1 MARAV
6 VPHANEVQVSDVVE
20 QSQAPGSAAGN
31 TNGSAALPADVM
43 AKLQRLDEVEAKL
56 RSVSDEAAQR
66 RIAAK
71 QERERAEKLAEEQGQ
86 FKALADSYKARI
98 AELEPQLGPLE
109 EQAKRWRAHEERE
122 RQRIRATRETLP
134 AHWQAALDAA
144 GSLEAQQAVLQA
156 IEQESAGSKRTP
168 AKAPPGGNPAA
179 GSVDFASLANDPAAL
194 KAAKLA
200 DPEGWERIKAG
211 MRRFTGGANTTF
223 AMRQQAMAAAK
234 RG

>member
-1 MARAV
+1 VADM
-6 VPHANEVQVSDVVE
+6 VE
-20 QSQAPGSAAGN
+20 PNNAPAGGEGN
-31 TNGSAALPADVM
+31 TNGSAALPSDV
-43 AKLQRLDEVEAKL
+43 AARLARLDEIEGELKRVK
-56 RSVSDEAAQR
+56 DEAAQK

-71 QERERAEKLAEEQGQ
+71 TERERAEKLAEEQGQ

-122 RQRIRATRETLP
+122 RQRVKAMRESLP

-144 GSLEAQQAVLQA
+144 GSLEAQQAILQA
-156 IEQESAGSKRTP
+156 VDAESASGKRTP

-179 GSVDFASLANDPAAL
+179 GAVDFAMVANDPAAL

-200 DPEGWERIKAG
+200 DPQGWERVKAG
-211 MRRFTGGANTTF
+211 MRRVAGVGNTTF
-223 AMRQQAMAAAK
+223 AMRQQALAAAK

>member
-1 MARAV
+1 M
-6 VPHANEVQVSDVVE
+6 SDSVE

-56 RSVSDEAAQR
+56 RTVSDEAAQR

-71 QERERAEKLAEEQGQ
+71 TERERAEKLAEEQGQ
-86 FKALADSYKARI
+86 FKALADSLKARI

-122 RQRIRATRETLP
+122 RARVKATRESLP
-134 AHWQAALDAA
+134 PHWQAALDAA
-144 GSLEAQQAVLQA
+144 GSLEAQQAILQA
-156 IEQESAGSKRTP
+156 VDAESAGSRRTP
-168 AKAPPGGNPAA
+168 ARAPPGGNPAA
-179 GSVDFASLANDPAAL
+179 GSVDFAGLANDPAAL

-200 DPEGWERIKAG
+200 DPEGWERVKAG
-211 MRRFTGGANTTF
+211 MRRFTGGASTTF
-223 AMRQQAMAAAK
+223 AMRQQAMAAAAK

>member
-1 MARAV
+1 M
-6 VPHANEVQVSDVVE
+6 SDVVE

-122 RQRIRATRETLP
+122 RARIKATRESLP
-134 AHWQAALDAA
+134 PHWQAALDAA
-144 GSLEAQQAVLQA
+144 GSLEAQQAILQA
-156 IEQESAGSKRTP
+156 VDAERGSGKRTP
-168 AKAPPGGNPAA
+168 ANPPPGGNPAA
-179 GSVDFASLANDPAAL
+179 GGVDFAMVANDPAAL

-200 DPEGWERIKAG
+200 DPDGWERIKNG
-211 MRRFTGGANTTF
+211 MRKMTSVGQTTF
-223 AMRQQAMAAAK
+223 AARQQMAAAK